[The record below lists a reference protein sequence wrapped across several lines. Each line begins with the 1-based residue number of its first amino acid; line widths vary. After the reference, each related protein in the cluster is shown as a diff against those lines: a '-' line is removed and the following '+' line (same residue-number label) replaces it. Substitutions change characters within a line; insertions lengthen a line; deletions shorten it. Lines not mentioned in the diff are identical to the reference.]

1 MAEVIVEETAEEAPE
16 EAPGGEPAERP
27 ACSFSFCPI
36 CMALTAVGDARPDI
50 IEHLLAASREALL
63 ALRSIIDARLD
74 GPPGERPT
82 RLERL
87 RID

>member
-1 MAEVIVEETAEEAPE
+1 MAEVIVEEAAEESR
-16 EAPGGEPAERP
+16 GWEPAERP

-36 CMALTAVGDARPDI
+36 CMALTAVGEARPEL
-50 IEHLLAASREALL
+50 IEHLLVASREALL

-74 GPPGERPT
+74 GTPDARPT

-87 RID
+87 TID

>member
-1 MAEVIVEETAEEAPE
+1 MAEVIVEEAAEES
-16 EAPGGEPAERP
+16 PGGEPAERP

-74 GPPGERPT
+74 GMPGERPT

-87 RID
+87 TID

>member
-1 MAEVIVEETAEEAPE
+1 MAEVIVEEATEGT
-16 EAPGGEPAERP
+16 PGEQRAERP

-36 CMALTAVGDARPDI
+36 CMALTAVGEARPDI
-50 IEHLLAASREALL
+50 IEHLLVASREALL

-74 GPPGERPT
+74 GTPGERPT

-87 RID
+87 TID

>member
-1 MAEVIVEETAEEAPE
+1 MAEVIVEEAAEESS
-16 EAPGGEPAERP
+16 GGEPAERP

-63 ALRSIIDARLD
+63 AFRSIIDARLD
-74 GPPGERPT
+74 GTPGERPT

-87 RID
+87 TID

>member
-1 MAEVIVEETAEEAPE
+1 MAEVIVEDAAEES
-16 EAPGGEPAERP
+16 PGGEPAQRP

-36 CMALTAVGDARPDI
+36 CMALTAVGEARPDI
-50 IEHLLAASREALL
+50 IEHLLVASREALL

-74 GPPGERPT
+74 GTPAEQPT

-87 RID
+87 TID

>member
-1 MAEVIVEETAEEAPE
+1 MAEVIVEEAAEES
-16 EAPGGEPAERP
+16 PGAGPAERP

>member
-1 MAEVIVEETAEEAPE
+1 MAEVIVEEAAEES
-16 EAPGGEPAERP
+16 PGGERAERP

-36 CMALTAVGDARPDI
+36 CMALMAVGDARPDI
-50 IEHLLAASREALL
+50 VEHLLAASREALL

-74 GPPGERPT
+74 GTPGERPT

-87 RID
+87 TID

>member
-1 MAEVIVEETAEEAPE
+1 MAEVIVEEATEESA
-16 EAPGGEPAERP
+16 GGEPAERP

-74 GPPGERPT
+74 GTPGERPT

-87 RID
+87 TID

>member
-1 MAEVIVEETAEEAPE
+1 MAEVIVEEAAEEP
-16 EAPGGEPAERP
+16 PGGEPAERP
-27 ACSFSFCPI
+27 ACAFSLCPI

-87 RID
+87 TID